1 MDGVL
6 HLVSPDRPI
15 PRNSTF
21 PMVAG
26 PPSDQARD
34 QILLRVASINKQY
47 ADQAALA
54 DVAFDIQAGEIIGII
69 GPNGAGKTTLLEVL
83 AGILPAE
90 TSDVQWL
97 GSPLPPS
104 RRREAM
110 FYLPD
115 GVRPYQDQPVT
126 QVLSFFADVYRRSA
140 DEITGTIEAVGLT
153 PVLHKR
159 VHSLSKGYGRRLMLA
174 LGLLT
179 PHPLLLM
186 DEPFDGFDLRQTREI
201 VGALRKEVA
210 KGRTLVLA
218 IHQLLDAERVCDRF
232 ILLADGRVRGVGT
245 LNDLRVRTGIA
256 DASLEDIFL
265 AFT

>member
-6 HLVSPDRPI
+6 HVVFPDPPNRRNTPLPVEVACVSGQAD
-15 PRNSTF
+15 
-21 PMVAG
+21 
-26 PPSDQARD
+26 DQA
-34 QILLRVASINKQY
+34 LLRVDSINKQY
-47 ADQAALA
+47 ADQVVLA

-90 TSDVQWL
+90 RSDVQWL
-97 GSPLPPS
+97 GRPLPPS

-126 QVLSFFADVYRRSA
+126 RVLAFFADVYRRSA
-140 DEITGTIEAVGLT
+140 CDIADTIEAVGLR
-153 PVLHKR
+153 PVLPKR
-159 VHSLSKGYGRRLMLA
+159 VHSLSKGYGRRLLLA

-186 DEPFDGFDLRQTREI
+186 DEPFDGFDLRQTRDI
-201 VGALRKEVA
+201 TCVLRKEVA

-245 LNDLRVRTGIA
+245 LNDLRARTGLTRG
-256 DASLEDIFL
+256 SLEDLFL
-265 AFT
+265 ALT

>member
-6 HLVSPDRPI
+6 HLISPVSPIR
-15 PRNSTF
+15 RNTPL
-21 PMVAG
+21 PMEGACASG
-26 PPSDQARD
+26 QADDQV
-34 QILLRVASINKQY
+34 LLRVDSINKQY
-47 ADQAALA
+47 ADQPVLA
-54 DVAFDIQAGEIIGII
+54 DVAFDIQAGEIIGIL

-83 AGILPAE
+83 AGVLPAE
-90 TSDVQWL
+90 SSDVQWL
-97 GSPLPPS
+97 GRPLPPS
-104 RRREAM
+104 HRREAM

-126 QVLSFFADVYRRSA
+126 RVLSFFADVYRRSG
-140 DEITGTIEAVGLT
+140 DEIRGTIEAVGLM

-186 DEPFDGFDLRQTREI
+186 DEPFDGFDLRQTRDI
-201 VGALRKEVA
+201 VGVLRKEVT
-210 KGRTLVLA
+210 KGRTLALA

-232 ILLADGRVRGVGT
+232 ILLADGYVRGVGT
-245 LNDLRVRTGIA
+245 LNDLRARTRLTNG
-256 DASLEDIFL
+256 SLEDIFL
-265 AFT
+265 VLT